1 MTKRY
6 TSRLNAELTQQLYEL
21 GMPLKV
27 NSEYETDPFTGGEKK
42 KVFPEPP
49 SVAKTLDWLME
60 KGIFVNFH
68 CSDIDNSWS
77 YDVSSSEDY
86 FVDVD
91 YTNFNEA
98 VTGAM
103 KDAIKLLKDERNR
116 I

>member
-6 TSRLNAELTQQLYEL
+6 TARLNAELTQQLYEL

-27 NSEYETDPFTGGEKK
+27 NSEYETDPFTGGVKK

-60 KGIFVNFH
+60 KGIFVNFY
-68 CSDIDNSWS
+68 CYNNSWQ
-77 YDVSSSEDY
+77 YNVLVSEDY

-91 YTNFNEA
+91 YTDFNEA

-103 KDAIKLLKDERNR
+103 KEAIKLLKNERTR